1 MEGTSWGPIFF
12 VQIKEQFVFSH
23 RSSTMLC
30 FWRQVGKVLVLEKKK
45 FVKLQFSGQ
54 NKEVDGVVGRE
65 ERKLKAEGKSRKILR
80 SHGQNN

>member
-1 MEGTSWGPIFF
+1 M
-12 VQIKEQFVFSH
+12 
-23 RSSTMLC
+23 
-30 FWRQVGKVLVLEKKK
+30 VLEKKK

>member
-1 MEGTSWGPIFF
+1 MEGARWGPIFF

-45 FVKLQFSGQ
+45 LQFSGQ